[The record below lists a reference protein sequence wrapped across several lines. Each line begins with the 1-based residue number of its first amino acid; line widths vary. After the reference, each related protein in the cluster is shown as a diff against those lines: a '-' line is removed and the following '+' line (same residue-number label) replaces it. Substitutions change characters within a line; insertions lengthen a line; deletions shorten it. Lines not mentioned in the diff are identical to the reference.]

1 MESRLTSYLL
11 MFYSYLYGG
20 AGMAP
25 NTTGFDDVYILTLPS
40 FIWIK
45 WFPTSP
51 GVGNPHNSLTC
62 NVVNGAQMFIIG
74 GTFPLTDA
82 CDSPEVWGTH
92 SLDLGKQNPD
102 NAMWYDYR
110 PNITSYVVPEEIIS
124 EIGGK

>member
-1 MESRLTSYLL
+1 

-20 AGMAP
+20 AGIAP

-51 GVGNPHNSLTC
+51 GVGKPHNSLTC
-62 NVVNGAQMFIIG
+62 NVVNGAQMLIIG

-92 SLDLGKQNPD
+92 SLDLGKQNPG

-124 EIGGK
+124 KVGGK